1 MYNDKIISHED
12 YAEPVCP
19 LCDPT
24 KTESFIPADRVISA
38 LDRYLDKN
46 DYDGAL
52 KTLLYW
58 KDEAEKIG
66 DDRGL
71 LTVENELCGLYRKL
85 SKREEAYAACEKVL
99 SLIDKLDIGKS
110 VTAAMV

>member
-1 MYNDKIISHED
+1 MPSRS
-12 YAEPVCP
+12 VP

-71 LTVENELCGLYRKL
+71 LTVENEAVRSLPQAFEKGGGLCRLRKGAVPYRQ
-85 SKREEAYAACEKVL
+85 A
-99 SLIDKLDIGKS
+99 
-110 VTAAMV
+110 